1 MPATIRLTEGRT
13 VAYAEWGDIAGAPV
27 FALHGTPGCRL
38 NRPPEDEKLRAAG
51 VRLITYDRPGYGAS
65 DRNAGRAVVD
75 CVGDVEAIANALEI
89 DRFAVSGG
97 SGGGPHALAVGACLA
112 ERATRVRCV
121 VSCAPYG
128 LEDLDW
134 FDGMDPSNVE
144 EFGWALAG
152 EEVLTHELA
161 REAAEMQSRV
171 ARDPALLL
179 DGFDLPDADVAALA
193 DPRVQRVTR
202 ESTAEMFAG
211 GISGW
216 VDDDLA
222 LTKAWGFDVADI
234 TLPVEVRYGA
244 ADVLVPAAHGEWL
257 AAHVPGAVKR
267 VDAGRG
273 HLADPDE
280 SVDELSRFAHA
291 G

>member
-1 MPATIRLTEGRT
+1 
-13 VAYAEWGDIAGAPV
+13 
-27 FALHGTPGCRL
+27 
-38 NRPPEDEKLRAAG
+38 
-51 VRLITYDRPGYGAS
+51 
-65 DRNAGRAVVD
+65 
-75 CVGDVEAIANALEI
+75 
-89 DRFAVSGG
+89 
-97 SGGGPHALAVGACLA
+97 
-112 ERATRVRCV
+112 
-121 VSCAPYG
+121 
-128 LEDLDW
+128 
-134 FDGMDPSNVE
+134 
-144 EFGWALAG
+144 
-152 EEVLTHELA
+152 
-161 REAAEMQSRV
+161 MQSRV

-179 DGFDLPDADVAALA
+179 DGFDLPDADVVALA

-202 ESTAEMFAG
+202 EATAEMFAG